1 VNEFARAAAEAVDA
15 LGAARLHALADGV
28 ERGEP
33 DVALCDALPV
43 AGYADAVRAVRAGQR
58 RAGISDPLA
67 AAYLRGVADGWER
80 SAAAQ
85 RVESV
90 WSGPGSH
97 AVPVRS
103 TARVLVEL
111 IGEAAGELLLTTYS
125 ARPHRP
131 VLDALAAARARGVR
145 LAVVVET
152 LQGAGGALS
161 GAEPAA
167 AFRSVPGVE
176 LWHWPSGARPDGAR
190 MHAKIAVAD
199 RAALLVSSANL
210 TQAGAET
217 NIEAGVLV
225 RGGPAPRRAAE
236 HVAHLVAAGVL
247 VRLHPTETA

>member
-1 VNEFARAAAEAVDA
+1 MDAAVEAVDA
-15 LGAARLHALADGV
+15 VGPARLHTLADGL

-43 AGYADAVRAVRAGQR
+43 SGYADAVRAVRAGQR
-58 RAGISDPLA
+58 AAGVPDPLA
-67 AAYLRGVADGWER
+67 AAYLRGVADGWQR
-80 SAAAQ
+80 STASQ

-103 TARVLVEL
+103 TVRVLVEL
-111 IGEAAGELLLTTYS
+111 IDEAVGELLLTTYS

-131 VLDALAAARARGVR
+131 VLDALTAARTRGVR
-145 LAVVVET
+145 VAVVVET

-161 GAEPAA
+161 GEEPAA
-167 AFRSVPGVE
+167 AFRIVPGVE
-176 LWHWPSGARPDGAR
+176 LWHWPVPKRPDRSAR

-199 RAALLVSSANL
+199 RRALLVSSANL
-210 TQAGAET
+210 TQSGADT
-217 NIEAGVLV
+217 NMEAGLLV

-236 HVAHLVAAGVL
+236 HLDRLVAHGTLA
-247 VRLHPTETA
+247 RLFVGAR

>member
-1 VNEFARAAAEAVDA
+1 MKELVDAAADAVDA
-15 LGAARLHALADGV
+15 LGPARVHTLADGL

-33 DVALCDALPV
+33 DVALCGALPV

-58 RAGISDPLA
+58 AAGVPDPLA
-67 AAYLRGVADGWER
+67 AAYLRGVADGWRR
-80 SAAAQ
+80 SAASQ
-85 RVESV
+85 RIESV

-103 TARVLVEL
+103 TVRVLVEL
-111 IGEAAGELLLTTYS
+111 IDEAVGELLLTTYS

-131 VLDALAAARARGVR
+131 VLAALIAARSRDVR
-145 LAVVVET
+145 VAVVVET

-167 AFRSVPGVE
+167 AFHSVPGVE
-176 LWHWPSGARPDGAR
+176 LWHWAPAARPEGAR

-210 TQAGAET
+210 TQAGADT
-217 NIEAGVLV
+217 NIEAGLLV
-225 RGGPAPRRAAE
+225 RGGVAPQRAVE
-236 HVAHLVAAGVL
+236 HVDRLIADGVL
-247 VRLHPTETA
+247 ARLFVGHR

>member
-1 VNEFARAAAEAVDA
+1 VKELVHAAAEAVGA
-15 LGAARLHALADGV
+15 LGPARLHTLADGL

-33 DVALCDALPV
+33 DVALCGALPV

-58 RAGISDPLA
+58 MAGVPDHLA
-67 AAYLRGVADGWER
+67 AAYLRGVADGWQR
-80 SAAAQ
+80 NAAAQ

-103 TARVLVEL
+103 TVRVLVEL
-111 IGEAAGELLLTTYS
+111 IDEAVGELLLTTYS

-131 VLDALAAARARGVR
+131 VIDALAAARTRGVR
-145 LAVVVET
+145 VAVVVET

-167 AFRSVPGVE
+167 AFHSVPGIE
-176 LWHWPSGARPDGAR
+176 LWHWPVDKRPDLSAR

-199 RAALLVSSANL
+199 RRALLVSSANL
-210 TQAGAET
+210 TQSGADM
-217 NIEAGVLV
+217 NIEAGLLV
-225 RGGPAPRRAAE
+225 RGGAAPQRAAE
-236 HVAHLVAAGVL
+236 HLD
-247 VRLHPTETA
+247 RLAKLAPAKPE